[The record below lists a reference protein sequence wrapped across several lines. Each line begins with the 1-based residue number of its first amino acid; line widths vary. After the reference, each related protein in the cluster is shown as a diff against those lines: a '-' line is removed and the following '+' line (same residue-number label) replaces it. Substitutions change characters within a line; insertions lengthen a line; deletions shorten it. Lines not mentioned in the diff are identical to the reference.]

1 MLIKSPRQYLIDK
14 INADA
19 SLALQVDDVIF
30 GVPQAL
36 DTPTANGSNTRVR
49 ITMAQKAPAR
59 GAMWITY
66 HRVPFT
72 KVFTDIDGVNPMQV
86 FAGTTA
92 KSAYD
97 VISNIRQF
105 TGMDLAQE
113 DLVDTGIDWTNKRLL
128 IQAASTSLGWLGQ
141 ITAKVGPGDTV
152 IGDAFT
158 NRDLQ
163 DSFLYPYANTKLG
176 QALIYSY
183 RFDFS
188 DFGSTLLG
196 VTADN
201 LDVTQLATM
210 LKAVTLDDWTVYRNP
225 TDYNLRDAEFVY
237 NGLNTNPAYPGN
249 KNYSRIL
256 VLNMS
261 FYSLK
266 LGGYL
271 YLHYNA

>member
-1 MLIKSPRQYLIDK
+1 MLIKSARQYLIDK

-19 SLALQVDDVIF
+19 SLALQDDDVIF
-30 GVPQAL
+30 GKPEAL
-36 DTPTANGSNTRVR
+36 DTPTANGGNTRVR

-59 GAMWITY
+59 GAMWLTY

-72 KVFTDIDGVNPMQV
+72 KVFSDIDGINPMQV
-86 FAGTTA
+86 FAGATA
-92 KSAYD
+92 LSAHD
-97 VISNIRQF
+97 IISNIHQF
-105 TGMDLAQE
+105 NGMDLSKE
-113 DLVDTGIDWTNKRLL
+113 DLVDNPIDWPNKRMVL
-128 IQAASTSLGWLGQ
+128 QAAPESLGWLGQ
-141 ITAKVGPGDTV
+141 ITVKVGPGDTV

-158 NRDLQ
+158 ERDLQ
-163 DSFLYPYANTKLG
+163 QSFLYPYNNTKLG

-188 DFGSTLLG
+188 DYGTYLKS
-196 VTADN
+196 VTPET
-201 LDVTQLATM
+201 LDVTQLATI
-210 LKAVTLDDWTVYRNP
+210 LKSVTVDDWTVFRNP

-266 LGGYL
+266 MGGYL